1 MTPADEGSRYPARLI
16 DDQLAQ
22 SKARRRGSLVSTA
35 LRTRSPGGRY
45 LLAAAATRELAL
57 PELLAAAREG
67 RRVDADPEA
76 LCDLARVVGLQFGT
90 EADRR
95 DALALFDLALE
106 LGGPKRVSSRNAA
119 VHAQL
124 AYVSGDP
131 ERARW
136 LVRRYKHLPELER
149 DALLA
154 DLEHPDAG
162 GEEQAWVKRLGALCG
177 HPELRLDPDASLPR
191 FDRLRTDVA
200 PASVDGP
207 KVSVVMTAFRSDRAL
222 LTAVRS
228 VLDGTWANLE
238 VLVVDDASGPEYDAV
253 LDAAA
258 TLDERVR
265 VIRKD
270 VNGGTFAAR
279 NTAFDAATGDFIT
292 GLDSD
297 DWAAPGRLER
307 SIAPLLADPEL
318 QLTYGE
324 AFLFNED
331 LTATRPGRVL
341 TTASTASMMFR
352 RSALDRLGYYDE
364 IRKGADT
371 EFLHRFSAAFGKG
384 AVRRLQ
390 GTWDTVM
397 RQAPGSLSRE
407 EFGPGWKHPSRRAYQ
422 SSYPLWHRQIAAGEA
437 DPYLPRR
444 PVRRPFWAPYHA
456 AVARGDQRQ
465 RRFDAVFCLDWRP
478 FGGPQKSAIEE
489 IKALREEGKSVAVMH
504 LESWRHMTTEDR
516 PMCEPIQRMIN
527 DGTVED
533 GAVEQV
539 LVTDDVVCG
548 LLVLRY
554 PPILQ
559 FRSGER
565 SSVRPER
572 MVVLAN
578 QAPAERDGSD
588 VRYDPDGCHANAT
601 DMFGVE
607 PLWVPQ
613 GPQVREALAGFGALA
628 DFDMPGILDTAD
640 IHPARTGFRSKLPV
654 VGRHSRDDWTKWPAR
669 EDLPL
674 VYPGDG
680 RWDVRVMGGVKS
692 VAKIIGEPV
701 PSEWTCYGFNETDV
715 DSFLYQLD
723 FWIYFPHPKQYEAF
737 GRAVLEA
744 LAAGCVTV
752 LPPRFEPVF
761 GDAALYCEPSE
772 VVELVDGLYA
782 DPERFLARSA
792 LAQQRVRE
800 RFSHDSY
807 RELVAGLSAGVLNP
821 GDLNHTAA

>member
-35 LRTRSPGGRY
+35 LRTRSPGGRW
-45 LLAAAATRELAL
+45 LLAAAATRSLTL
-57 PELLAAAREG
+57 PQLIDAAREG
-67 RRVDADPEA
+67 RRVDADPAA

-90 EADRR
+90 EEDRR
-95 DALALFDLALE
+95 DALALFDLALAI
-106 LGGPKRVSSRNAA
+106 GGPKRVPVRAAA

-124 AYVSGDP
+124 AYAAGDLD
-131 ERARW
+131 R
-136 LVRRYKHLPELER
+136 VRRLLRRYRQLPALER

-154 DLEHPDAG
+154 DLGHPDAG
-162 GEEQAWVKRLGALCG
+162 GDERAWAGRLAALCRQ
-177 HPELRLDPDASLPR
+177 PELRLDPDASLPW
-191 FDRLRTDVA
+191 FDRLRGGAA

-207 KVSVVMTAFRSDRAL
+207 KVSVVMTAYRPGPAL

-228 VLDGTWANLE
+228 VLEGTWANLE
-238 VLVVDDASGPEYDAV
+238 VLVVDDASGPEYGDV
-253 LDAAA
+253 FDAAA
-258 TLDERVR
+258 ALDDRVR
-265 VIRKD
+265 ILRQAE
-270 VNGGTFAAR
+270 NGGTFAAR
-279 NTAFDAATGDFIT
+279 NTAFDAAAGEFVT

-297 DWAAPGRLER
+297 DWAAPRRLER
-307 SIAPLLADPEL
+307 SVAPLLADPGL

-341 TTASTASMMFR
+341 TTASTASMTFR
-352 RSALDRLGYYDE
+352 RGALDRLGYYDE

-371 EFLHRFSAAFGKG
+371 EFLQRFSAAYGEA
-384 AVRRLQ
+384 AVRRLA

-456 AVARGDQRQ
+456 AVARAEQRT
-465 RRFDAVFCLDWRP
+465 RRFDVVFCLDWRP
-478 FGGPQKSAIEE
+478 FGGPQKSTIEE
-489 IKALREEGKSVAVMH
+489 VKALRAAGLSVAVMH

-516 PMCEPIQRMIN
+516 PMCEPIQRMVN
-527 DGTVED
+527 D

-539 LVTDDVVCG
+539 LPTDDVECR

-565 SSVRPER
+565 SAVRPER

-588 VRYDPDGCHANAT
+588 VRYDPDGCHANAA
-601 DMFGVE
+601 DMFGTE

-613 GPQVREALAGFGALA
+613 GPQVREALAGLTAGPLA
-628 DFDMPGILDTAD
+628 DFDMPGIIDTAD
-640 IHPARTGFRSKLPV
+640 LHPARTGFRSKLPV
-654 VGRHSRDDWTKWPAR
+654 VGRHSRDDRTKWPTAA
-669 EDLPL
+669 DLPL

-692 VAKIIGEPV
+692 VAEITGAPA
-701 PSEWTCYGFNETDV
+701 PAEWTCYGFNETDV

-723 FWIYFPHPKQYEAF
+723 FWIYFPHPRQYEAF

-761 GDAALYCEPSE
+761 GDAALYCEPAE
-772 VVELVDGLYA
+772 VIPLVDGLYA

-807 RELVAGLSAGVLNP
+807 RALVAGLLAGSPLNR
-821 GDLNHTAA
+821 TAA